1 MERAM
6 IDNVLKDVDGR
17 MQKTLN
23 SLVQELATIRTGRA
37 SPSLIDH
44 IKADY
49 HGIPTPLNQMA
60 SISIPE
66 AKMILIQ
73 PWDKTMIKNI
83 EKAIL
88 KSDIG
93 LNPTSDGNVIRILIP
108 AINEERRKELIK
120 VVHKRL
126 EDSKVALRNVRRDG
140 LEELRKFLKDK
151 EVSQDDF
158 NRASEKLQLLIDSYT
173 EKVDK
178 TGKTKEAEIMEV

>member
-1 MERAM
+1 M
-6 IDNVLKDVDGR
+6 IEDVLKDVDSR
-17 MQKTLN
+17 MQKTLHA
-23 SLVQELATIRTGRA
+23 LGQELATIRTGRA
-37 SPSLIDH
+37 SPSLVEH

-49 HGIPTPLNQMA
+49 HGVPTPLNQMA

-66 AKMILIQ
+66 AKMIMIQ
-73 PWDKTMIKNI
+73 PWDKTMIKNM

-93 LNPTSDGNVIRILIP
+93 LNPTSDGNVIRIIIP
-108 AINEERRKELIK
+108 SITEERRRELIK

-126 EDSKVALRNVRRDG
+126 EDSRIALRNVRRDG
-140 LEELRKFLKDK
+140 LEDLRKALKDK

-158 NRASEKLQLLIDSYT
+158 NRASDKLQILIDSYI

-178 TGKTKEAEIMEV
+178 TGKTKEAEILEV

>member
-17 MQKTLN
+17 MQKTLHA
-23 SLVQELATIRTGRA
+23 LVQELATIRTGRA

-44 IKADY
+44 IRADY
-49 HGIPTPLNQMA
+49 HGVPTPINQMA
-60 SISIPE
+60 SVSVPE
-66 AKMILIQ
+66 AKMIMIQ

-93 LNPTSDGNVIRILIP
+93 LNPTSDGNVIRIVIP

-126 EDSKVALRNVRRDG
+126 EDAKIALRNIRRDG
-140 LEELRKFLKDK
+140 LEELRKELKEK
-151 EVSQDDF
+151 EVPQDDF
-158 NRASEKLQLLIDSYT
+158 NRASDKLQILIDGYT